1 MRGVLV
7 DTNAWLRYLLRDN
20 DIQYKE
26 MSLLMKKMKKGEV
39 ELILANEVVLEI
51 CYVLKSFYK
60 IDKEKISKELSNLV
74 LVKGIVANSI
84 WKAVLP
90 IYSQKNLSLLDIL
103 MKCLASSN
111 GWELFTFDKKLKT
124 PRSTPPCSSTNIPPL
139 I

>member
-39 ELILANEVVLEI
+39 ELILTNEVVLEI

-111 GWELFTFDKKLKT
+111 GWEVFTFDKKLKEG
-124 PRSTPPCSSTNIPPL
+124 IGA
-139 I
+139 

>member
-39 ELILANEVVLEI
+39 ELILTNEVVLEI

-111 GWELFTFDKKLKT
+111 GWELFTFDKKLKEG
-124 PRSTPPCSSTNIPPL
+124 IGA
-139 I
+139 

>member
-74 LVKGIVANSI
+74 LVKGIVADSI
-84 WKAVLP
+84 WKVVLP

-111 GWELFTFDKKLKT
+111 GWELFTFDKKLKEGI
-124 PRSTPPCSSTNIPPL
+124 SA
-139 I
+139 

>member
-1 MRGVLV
+1 MRRVLV
-7 DTNAWLRYLLRDN
+7 DTNAWLRYLLHDN

-26 MSLLMKKMKKGEV
+26 MSSLMKKMKKGEV

-90 IYSQKNLSLLDIL
+90 IYGQKNLSLLDIL
-103 MKCLASSN
+103 LKCLASSN
-111 GWELFTFDKKLKT
+111 GWELFTFDKKLKEG
-124 PRSTPPCSSTNIPPL
+124 IGA
-139 I
+139 

>member
-1 MRGVLV
+1 MRRVLV
-7 DTNAWLRYLLRDN
+7 DTNAWLRYLLCDN

-26 MSLLMKKMKKGEV
+26 MGLLMKKMKKGEV
-39 ELILANEVVLEI
+39 ELILTNEVVLEI

-74 LVKGIVANSI
+74 LIKGIVANSI

-103 MKCLASSN
+103 LKCLASSN
-111 GWELFTFDKKLKT
+111 GWELFTFDKKLKGG
-124 PRSTPPCSSTNIPPL
+124 NGVG
-139 I
+139 

>member
-26 MSLLMKKMKKGEV
+26 MSLLMKKMKKGGV
-39 ELILANEVVLEI
+39 ELILTNEVVLEI

-74 LVKGIVANSI
+74 LVKGIVADSI
-84 WKAVLP
+84 WKVVLP

-111 GWELFTFDKKLKT
+111 GWELFTFDKKLKEGI
-124 PRSTPPCSSTNIPPL
+124 SA
-139 I
+139 

>member
-39 ELILANEVVLEI
+39 ELILTNEVVLEI

-74 LVKGIVANSI
+74 LVKGIVADSI
-84 WKAVLP
+84 WKVVLP

-111 GWELFTFDKKLKT
+111 GWELFTFDKKLKEG
-124 PRSTPPCSSTNIPPL
+124 IGA
-139 I
+139 

>member
-39 ELILANEVVLEI
+39 ELILTNEVVLEI

-74 LVKGIVANSI
+74 LVKGIVADSI
-84 WKAVLP
+84 WKVILP

-111 GWELFTFDKKLKT
+111 GWELFTFDKKLKEGI
-124 PRSTPPCSSTNIPPL
+124 NA
-139 I
+139 

>member
-1 MRGVLV
+1 MRRVLV
-7 DTNAWLRYLLRDN
+7 DTNAWLRYLLCDN

-26 MSLLMKKMKKGEV
+26 MGLLMKKMKKGEV
-39 ELILANEVVLEI
+39 ELILTNEVVLEI

-103 MKCLASSN
+103 LKCLASSN
-111 GWELFTFDKKLKT
+111 GWELFTFDKKLKEGI
-124 PRSTPPCSSTNIPPL
+124 SA
-139 I
+139 

>member
-39 ELILANEVVLEI
+39 ELILTNEVVLEI

-74 LVKGIVANSI
+74 LVKGIVADSI
-84 WKAVLP
+84 WKVVLP

-111 GWELFTFDKKLKT
+111 GWELFTFDKKLKEGI
-124 PRSTPPCSSTNIPPL
+124 NA
-139 I
+139 

>member
-39 ELILANEVVLEI
+39 ELILTNEVVLEI

-74 LVKGIVANSI
+74 LVRGIVADSI
-84 WKAVLP
+84 WKVILP

-111 GWELFTFDKKLKT
+111 GWELFTFDKKLKEGI
-124 PRSTPPCSSTNIPPL
+124 NA
-139 I
+139 

>member
-1 MRGVLV
+1 MRRVLV
-7 DTNAWLRYLLRDN
+7 DTNAWLRYLLHDN

-26 MSLLMKKMKKGEV
+26 MSSLMKKMKKGEV

-74 LVKGIVANSI
+74 LVKGIVADSI
-84 WKAVLP
+84 WKVVLP

-111 GWELFTFDKKLKT
+111 GWELFTFDKKLKEGI
-124 PRSTPPCSSTNIPPL
+124 SA
-139 I
+139 

>member
-1 MRGVLV
+1 MRKVLV
-7 DTNAWLRYLLRDN
+7 DTNAWLRYLLCDS

-26 MSLLMKKMKKGEV
+26 IDLLMKKMKKGEV
-39 ELILANEVVLEI
+39 ELILTNEVVLEI

-74 LVKGIVANSI
+74 LVKGIVVNSI

-111 GWELFTFDKKLKT
+111 GWELFTFDKKLK
-124 PRSTPPCSSTNIPPL
+124 PPPPL

>member
-1 MRGVLV
+1 MRRVLV
-7 DTNAWLRYLLRDN
+7 DTNAWLRYLLCDN

-26 MSLLMKKMKKGEV
+26 MGLLMKKMKKGEV
-39 ELILANEVVLEI
+39 ELILTNEVVLEI

-60 IDKEKISKELSNLV
+60 IDEEKISKELSNLV
-74 LVKGIVANSI
+74 LIKGIVANSI

-111 GWELFTFDKKLKT
+111 GWELFTFDKKLKGG
-124 PRSTPPCSSTNIPPL
+124 NGVG
-139 I
+139 

>member
-1 MRGVLV
+1 MRRVLV
-7 DTNAWLRYLLRDN
+7 DTNAWLRYLLHDN

-26 MSLLMKKMKKGEV
+26 MSSLMKKMKKGEV

-111 GWELFTFDKKLKT
+111 GWEVFTFDKKLKEG
-124 PRSTPPCSSTNIPPL
+124 IGA
-139 I
+139 

>member
-1 MRGVLV
+1 MRRVLV
-7 DTNAWLRYLLRDN
+7 DTNAWLRYLLCDN

-26 MSLLMKKMKKGEV
+26 MGLLMKKMKKGEV
-39 ELILANEVVLEI
+39 ELILTNEVVLEI

-74 LVKGIVANSI
+74 LIKGIVANSI

-103 MKCLASSN
+103 LKCLASSN
-111 GWELFTFDKKLKT
+111 GWELFTFDKKLKEG
-124 PRSTPPCSSTNIPPL
+124 IGA
-139 I
+139 

>member
-1 MRGVLV
+1 MRRVLV
-7 DTNAWLRYLLRDN
+7 DTNAWLRYLLCDN

-26 MSLLMKKMKKGEV
+26 MGLLMKKMKKGEV
-39 ELILANEVVLEI
+39 ELILTNEVVLEI

-111 GWELFTFDKKLKT
+111 GWEVFTFDKKLKEG
-124 PRSTPPCSSTNIPPL
+124 IGA
-139 I
+139 

>member
-1 MRGVLV
+1 MRRVLV
-7 DTNAWLRYLLRDN
+7 DTNAWLRYLLCDN

-26 MSLLMKKMKKGEV
+26 MSSLMKKMKKGEV

-74 LVKGIVANSI
+74 LIKGIVANSI

-111 GWELFTFDKKLKT
+111 GWELFTFDKKLKGG
-124 PRSTPPCSSTNIPPL
+124 NGVG
-139 I
+139 

>member
-1 MRGVLV
+1 MRRVLV
-7 DTNAWLRYLLRDN
+7 DTNAWLRYLLCDN

-26 MSLLMKKMKKGEV
+26 MGLLMKKMKKGEV
-39 ELILANEVVLEI
+39 ELILTNEVVLEI

-74 LVKGIVANSI
+74 LIKGIVANSI

-111 GWELFTFDKKLKT
+111 GWEVFTFDKKLKEG
-124 PRSTPPCSSTNIPPL
+124 IGA
-139 I
+139 

>member
-39 ELILANEVVLEI
+39 ELILTNEVVLEI

-74 LVKGIVANSI
+74 LVRGIVADSI
-84 WKAVLP
+84 WKVILP

-111 GWELFTFDKKLKT
+111 GWELFTFDKKLKEGI
-124 PRSTPPCSSTNIPPL
+124 SA
-139 I
+139 

>member
-1 MRGVLV
+1 MRRVLV
-7 DTNAWLRYLLRDN
+7 DTNAWLRYLLCDN

-26 MSLLMKKMKKGEV
+26 MGLLMKKMKKGEV
-39 ELILANEVVLEI
+39 ELILTNEVVLEI

-103 MKCLASSN
+103 LKCLASSN
-111 GWELFTFDKKLKT
+111 GWELFTFDKKLKEG
-124 PRSTPPCSSTNIPPL
+124 IGA
-139 I
+139 

>member
-1 MRGVLV
+1 MRRVLV
-7 DTNAWLRYLLRDN
+7 DTNAWLRYLLCDN

-26 MSLLMKKMKKGEV
+26 MGLLMKKMKKGEV
-39 ELILANEVVLEI
+39 ELILTNEVVLEI

-111 GWELFTFDKKLKT
+111 GWELFTFDKKLKEG
-124 PRSTPPCSSTNIPPL
+124 IGA
-139 I
+139 